1 MINSANYIDILLTI
15 NIINFDSLE
24 NSDKSLKTKRK

>member
-24 NSDKSLKTKRK
+24 NSDKYLKTKRK